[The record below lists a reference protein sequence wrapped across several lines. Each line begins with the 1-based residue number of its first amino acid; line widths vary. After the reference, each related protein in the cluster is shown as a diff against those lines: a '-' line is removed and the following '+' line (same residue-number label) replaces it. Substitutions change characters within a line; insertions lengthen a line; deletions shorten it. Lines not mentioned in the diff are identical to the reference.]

1 MPEDLST
8 IDGGLAA
15 LLTEAWGQGILS
27 AASLRGVLDDLRS
40 GRFSTEHY
48 VNLYQDRVLQAAQP
62 QLSRRERRRLEVDAR
77 LAEVCRARA
86 PTPG

>member
-1 MPEDLST
+1 MIAPRMKASNWLDRMTSHSLSRSPSNC
-8 IDGGLAA
+8 GLC
-15 LLTEAWGQGILS
+15 
-27 AASLRGVLDDLRS
+27 VFC